1 MKKPKIPST
10 DSIEEFARFWETHDA
25 TDFEDEVEEVTE
37 PVFVRKPRTVMTIR
51 LEPQEAEAVEK
62 IAKARGVEESALL
75 REWVRENI
83 NKSLIGSK

>member
-75 REWVRENI
+75 REWVRESI